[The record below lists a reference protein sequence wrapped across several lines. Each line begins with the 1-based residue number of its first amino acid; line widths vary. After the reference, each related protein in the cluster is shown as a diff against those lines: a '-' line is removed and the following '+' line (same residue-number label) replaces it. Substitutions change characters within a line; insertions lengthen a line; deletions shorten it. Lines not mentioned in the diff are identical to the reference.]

1 MDFSKK
7 LKLIRKEKKLSQ
19 EELAELLSV
28 SRQAVSKWE
37 SGVGYP
43 ETEKLLLLSKE
54 LNVSLDY
61 LLLDENR
68 IEERKVEEPK
78 MVAYAA
84 SGKIAITTFD
94 KKNVVVCHAVKSSK
108 ILASGK
114 ADLKYILNGVDG
126 VSFFGEHTTLLGW
139 YTSLEDIEREIAE
152 ITKAMDEGKVS
163 YELKYVADVEYVGIF
178 GQPKIKKQV

>member
-1 MDFSKK
+1 MNFAEK
-7 LKLIRKEKKLSQ
+7 LKLIRKEKNMSQ

-37 SGVGYP
+37 SGTGYP
-43 ETEKLLLLSKE
+43 ETEKLLLISKE

-68 IEERKVEEPK
+68 MVENKSEEPK

-94 KKNVVVCHAVKSSK
+94 KKNVVVCHGVKSSK

-126 VSFFGEHTTLLGW
+126 VTFFGEHTTLLGW
-139 YTSLEDIEREIAE
+139 YASLDMIEQEIAE
-152 ITKAMDEGKVS
+152 ITKAMGEGKAS
-163 YELKYVADVEYVGIF
+163 YELKYCADVEYVGIL
-178 GQPKIKKQV
+178 GQPKIKK